1 MPSNHASA
9 RSLARPPTNSG
20 SLIFCNS
27 RVMSSGGGP
36 PPESLDTSGLPIPDG
51 GGSTSVPAGCRP
63 FKVSFMASNERSMRA
78 SSGDG
83 GGGAGGVGGA
93 CDDAPLP
100 RFPRVLTILY
110 DLTCINQSCQGEFK
124 DVSNWCY
131 LN

>member
-1 MPSNHASA
+1 
-9 RSLARPPTNSG
+9 
-20 SLIFCNS
+20 
-27 RVMSSGGGP
+27 MSSGGGP
-36 PPESLDTSGLPIPDG
+36 PPESLDASGLPIPDG
-51 GGSTSVPAGCRP
+51 GGSTSVPVGCRP
-63 FKVSFMASNERSMRA
+63 FKVSLMASNERSMRA

-110 DLTCINQSCQGEFK
+110 ALTCINQSCQGEFQ